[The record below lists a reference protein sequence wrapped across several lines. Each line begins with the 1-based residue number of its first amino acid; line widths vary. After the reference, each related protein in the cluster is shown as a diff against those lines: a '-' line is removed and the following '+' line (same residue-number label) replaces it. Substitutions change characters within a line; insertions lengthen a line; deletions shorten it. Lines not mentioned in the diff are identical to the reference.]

1 MHATKI
7 VVWLLLL
14 VAGALGAAFIA
25 WRVPDQPVSALQAR
39 WAPPPSQ
46 FIAVRGM
53 QMHLRDEGPR
63 DDPLPIVL
71 LHGTGASLHTWDGWT
86 REFARERRV
95 IRLDLPGFGLT
106 GPSPDG
112 VYTIESYVDTVLAVA
127 DTLGVQRFVLA
138 GNSLGGY
145 VAWAT
150 VVLHPERVDR
160 LILVD
165 AAGYPFRSQSIPLA
179 FRIARTPLLNRLMR
193 DVLPRGVVARSLRD
207 VYGDPTR
214 VTPEL
219 VDRYFDL
226 GTRAGNRAAL
236 VARFDQTQPGSPA
249 ERVPAI
255 RVPTLILWGG
265 QDRLIPLEFG
275 ERFASEIQGSRLVVF
290 DTLGHVPHEEDPAR
304 TVAAVLPFIRSGHR
318 LHARLQRNG
327 MHPRGSD
334 ARFVAFASAG
344 ARPCDMQQ

>member
-1 MHATKI
+1 MKLAVKVAVAI
-7 VVWLLLL
+7 LLLL
-14 VAGALGAAFIA
+14 AGALGAAFIA
-25 WRVPDQPVSALQAR
+25 WRVPDQPVSALQAK

-53 QMHLRDEGPR
+53 QLHLRDEGPR
-63 DDPLPIVL
+63 DDPVPIVL

-86 REFARERRV
+86 RELARERRV
-95 IRLDLPGFGLT
+95 IRFDLPGFGLT

-112 VYTIESYVDTVLAVA
+112 VYSIESYVDTVLALA
-127 DTLGVQRFVLA
+127 DTLGVQRFIVA

-150 VVLHPERVDR
+150 AVLHPERVDR

-179 FRIARTPLLNRLMR
+179 FRIARTPVLNVLMR
-193 DVLPRGVVARSLRD
+193 DVLPRSIVAASLRN

-214 VTPEL
+214 VTPAL

-226 GTRAGNRAAL
+226 ATRAGNRAAL
-236 VARFDQTQPGSPA
+236 VARFDQTTPGSLA
-249 ERVPAI
+249 ERVPEI

-265 QDRLIPLEFG
+265 KDRLIPLEFG
-275 ERFASEIQGSRLVVF
+275 ARFARDIQGSRLVVF

-304 TVAAVLPFIRSGHR
+304 TVAAVLPFIDDGR
-318 LHARLQRNG
+318 
-327 MHPRGSD
+327 
-334 ARFVAFASAG
+334 
-344 ARPCDMQQ
+344 

>member
-1 MHATKI
+1 MKLAVKVAVAI
-7 VVWLLLL
+7 LLLL
-14 VAGALGAAFIA
+14 AGALGAAFIA
-25 WRVPDQPVSALQAR
+25 WRVPDQPVSALQAK

-53 QMHLRDEGPR
+53 QLHLRDEGPR
-63 DDPLPIVL
+63 DDPVPIVL

-86 REFARERRV
+86 RELARERRV
-95 IRLDLPGFGLT
+95 IRFDLPGFGLT

-112 VYTIESYVDTVLAVA
+112 VYSIESYVDTVLALA
-127 DTLGVQRFVLA
+127 DTLGVQRFIVA

-150 VVLHPERVDR
+150 AVLHPERVDR

-179 FRIARTPLLNRLMR
+179 FRIARTPVLNVLMR
-193 DVLPRGVVARSLRD
+193 DVLPRSIVAASLRN

-214 VTPEL
+214 VTPTL

-226 GTRAGNRAAL
+226 ATRAGNRAAL
-236 VARFDQTQPGSPA
+236 VARFDQTTPGSLA
-249 ERVPAI
+249 ERVPEI

-265 QDRLIPLEFG
+265 KDRLIPLEFG
-275 ERFASEIQGSRLVVF
+275 ARFARDIQGSRLVVF

-304 TVAAVLPFIRSGHR
+304 TVAAVLPFIDDGR
-318 LHARLQRNG
+318 
-327 MHPRGSD
+327 
-334 ARFVAFASAG
+334 
-344 ARPCDMQQ
+344 

>member
-1 MHATKI
+1 MTHATKI
-7 VVWLLLL
+7 VVGLLLL
-14 VAGALGAAFIA
+14 VVGALGAGFIA
-25 WRVPDQPVSALQAR
+25 WRVPDQPVSALLAK

-46 FIAVRGM
+46 FIALRGM
-53 QMHLRDEGPR
+53 QLHVRDEGPR

-71 LHGTGASLHTWDGWT
+71 LHGTGASLHTWEGWT
-86 REFARERRV
+86 RELTRERRV
-95 IRLDLPGFGLT
+95 IRFDLPGFGLT

-112 VYTIESYVDTVLAVA
+112 VYTIESYVDTVIAVV

-150 VVLHPERVDR
+150 AVLHPARVDR

-165 AAGYPFRSQSIPLA
+165 AAGYPFQSQSVPLA
-179 FRIARTPLLNRLMR
+179 FRIARTPILNRLVR
-193 DVLPRGVVARSLRD
+193 DVLPRSVVASSLRN

-226 GTRAGNRAAL
+226 ATRAGNRAAL
-236 VARFDQTQPGSPA
+236 VARFDQTTPGPLS
-249 ERVPAI
+249 ERVREI
-255 RVPTLILWGG
+255 QVPTLILWGG

-275 ERFASEIQGSRLVVF
+275 EQFARDIHGSRLVVF
-290 DTLGHVPHEEDPAR
+290 DALGHVPHEEDPAR
-304 TVAAVLPFIRSGHR
+304 TVAAVLPFIRSGR
-318 LHARLQRNG
+318 
-327 MHPRGSD
+327 
-334 ARFVAFASAG
+334 
-344 ARPCDMQQ
+344 